1 MMFFAYLRDVKGQ
14 KELTTQKNS
23 IVKYVEKH
31 SLFVEE
37 YLHIKP
43 YSKRD
48 VKQRRIDF
56 LLTKASSGDT
66 FIVIELSCMGRNT
79 LEVLNL
85 LLELHAKGIGVLF
98 VKQPELNT
106 TEDNTNVKSMLK
118 VYSYFVDAER
128 AFVSRRTKQGL
139 AAVKAKGI
147 KLGRP
152 KGHKNKKR
160 ALDLHRLEIMS
171 LLNLGVNLTAIRKII
186 NEKLE
191 KPLSYS
197 SYKYFIDHDEELL
210 HARHNYDKNSLFH

>member
-1 MMFFAYLRDVKGQ
+1 MLLAYLRDIKGQ
-14 KELTTQKNS
+14 KELIKQKS
-23 IVKYVEKH
+23 CIVKYAEKN
-31 SLFVEE
+31 SLHLDE
-37 YLHIKP
+37 YIKIKP

-56 LLTKASSGDT
+56 LLTKADSGDT
-66 FIVIELSCMGRNT
+66 FIAMELSCLGRNT

-85 LLELHAKGIGVLF
+85 LLQLYAKGIGVIF
-98 VKQPELNT
+98 VRQPELNT
-106 TEDNTNVKSMLK
+106 TEDNANVKSMLK
-118 VYSYFVDAER
+118 VYSYFIDAER
-128 AFVSRRTKQGL
+128 TFVSRRTKQGL

-160 ALDLHRLEIMS
+160 ALDLHREEIMS

-197 SYKYFIDHDEELL
+197 SYKYFIDHDDELL
-210 HARHNYDKNSLFH
+210 HAKHNYDKSSLFH

>member
-1 MMFFAYLRDVKGQ
+1 MFLAYIRDVKGQ
-14 KELTTQKNS
+14 KEITKQQNS
-23 IVKYVEKH
+23 IKNYAEKNG
-31 SLFVEE
+31 LLVDA
-37 YLHIKP
+37 YIKIKP

-56 LLTKASSGDT
+56 LLTKADFGDT
-66 FIVIELSCMGRNT
+66 FIVMQLSCMGRNT

-85 LLELHAKGIGVLF
+85 LLQLHAKGVGVIF

-106 TEDNTNVKSMLK
+106 TEENTNIKSMLK

-160 ALDLHRLEIMS
+160 ALDIHRNEIMS

-186 NEKLE
+186 NEKLP
-191 KPLSYS
+191 KALSYS
-197 SYKYFIDHDEELL
+197 SYKYFIDHDDELL
-210 HARHNYDKNSLFH
+210 HAKHNYDKNSLFH

>member
-1 MMFFAYLRDVKGQ
+1 MFLAYLRDVKGQ
-14 KELTTQKNS
+14 TELTKQKNC
-23 IVKYVEKH
+23 IVKFAEQNGLH
-31 SLFVEE
+31 IDE
-37 YLHIKP
+37 YLRIQP
-43 YSKRD
+43 YSKRN

-56 LLTKASSGDT
+56 LLTKASGGDT
-66 FIVIELSCMGRNT
+66 FIVMELSCMGRNI

-85 LLELHAKGIGVLF
+85 LLQLHAEGIAVVF

-106 TEDNTNVKSMLK
+106 TKDNTNIKSMLK

-160 ALDLHRLEIMS
+160 ALDLHREEIMS

-197 SYKYFIDHDEELL
+197 SYKYFIDHDDELQ
-210 HARHNYDKNSLFH
+210 HAKHNYDKSSLFH